1 MAAALPNP
9 DLLLARRA
17 AAGQPEAWN
26 ELIALYGRRI
36 YNLAYQFT
44 ADLAEAEDL
53 TQEIF
58 LRLFQNLRAYRGDV
72 PLVGWTLKLS
82 RNLCIDH
89 FRHARSQNRLSRV
102 PEEVLAH
109 LPSASDPQ
117 ADARRSQQLALVYQA
132 LATLPEDLAE
142 IIVLRDLQDFSY
154 EDVAQALDLPL
165 GTVKSRL
172 NRARQ
177 ELADAVQRLLSSTSE
192 PATAEAPGR
201 EAARVP

>member
-26 ELIALYGRRI
+26 ELIGLYGRRI

-58 LRLFQNLRAYRGDV
+58 LRLYQNLRAYRGDV
-72 PLVGWTLKLS
+72 PLVGWTLRLS

-89 FRHARSQNRLSRV
+89 FRHARAQHRLSRV
-102 PEEVLAH
+102 PEEVLSR

-117 ADARRSQQLALVYQA
+117 ADANRSQQLALIYQA
-132 LATLPEDLAE
+132 LAELPEELAE
-142 IIVLRDLQDFSY
+142 IIVLRDLQGLAY
-154 EDVAQALDLPL
+154 EDLVQALELPL

-177 ELADAVQRLLSSTSE
+177 ELTGAVQRRLGAGAAVIAGAAHGHGSS
-192 PATAEAPGR
+192 P
-201 EAARVP
+201 

>member
-1 MAAALPNP
+1 MLPNP

-58 LRLFQNLRAYRGDV
+58 LRLYQNLRAYRGDV

-89 FRHARSQNRLSRV
+89 FRHARAQHRLSRV

-109 LPSASDPQ
+109 LPAVSDPQ
-117 ADARRSQQLALVYQA
+117 ADASRNQQLALVYQG
-132 LATLPEDLAE
+132 LAALPEDLAE
-142 IIVLRDLQDFSY
+142 IVVLRDLQDLSY
-154 EDVAQALDLPL
+154 EDVAQVLELPL

-177 ELADAVQRLLSSTSE
+177 ELADAVQRLLGAAAE
-192 PATAEAPGR
+192 PG
-201 EAARVP
+201 AASAAVGGLQ